1 MVFMQILRSVTKK
14 NTIQNMYRKQSVLV
28 LIPARGGSKRLP
40 NKNILPLG
48 GKPLIARAVLAAKG
62 SRYAD
67 SILVTTDNPA
77 IAKIAQKA
85 GAEVPFMRPA
95 KLAGDASPIIA
106 TIVHALKFLKKE
118 EHWQP
123 DIVVLVQPTSPFVL
137 AKDIDSSIETL
148 VRQKVN
154 SSVSVIPITE
164 RPEWMFTLKKEM
176 LEQRFKTPLFIR
188 SQDLPA
194 LYRLNGA
201 VYASRHSVYAKKT
214 TFDTKNLAGVVMP
227 PERSIDIDTPEDLK
241 AAQILCKTQTKK

>member
-1 MVFMQILRSVTKK
+1 MVCMSVLRSATKK
-14 NTIQNMYRKQSVLV
+14 NTIQNMYRKQSIVV

-40 NKNILPLG
+40 NKNLLPLG
-48 GKPLIARAVLAAKG
+48 GKPLAARAVLAAKG

-67 SILVTTDNPA
+67 RILVTTDSSA

-95 KLAGDASPIIA
+95 RLAGDASPIIA
-106 TIVHALKFLKKE
+106 TIVHTLTFLKKE

-137 AKDIDSSIETL
+137 AKDIDSAIETL
-148 VRQKVN
+148 IRKKVN
-154 SSVSVIPITE
+154 SCVSVTPITE

-201 VYASRHSVYAKKT
+201 VYASRRSVYAKKT
-214 TFDTKNLAGVVMP
+214 AFDLKSLAGIVMP
-227 PERSIDIDTPEDLK
+227 PERSIDIDTPEDFK